1 MIELT
6 VSRVCVCICGIAMLA
21 AVVGMMSASI
31 DEGSSDADMELVTD
45 IAAMLDSIQRSE
57 ISSVTLEGNRIL
69 PTTGHSLSVREGIVE
84 LRHDGNS
91 FYAMTVLE
99 QDLELTYGSSV
110 TIVKSV
116 TEGLGY
122 VADGIGEDVDLLG
135 TVVEVHGCPGT
146 SVYTA

>member
-1 MIELT
+1 MIEFT

-91 FYAMTVLE
+91 FYAVTVLE
-99 QDLELTYGSSV
+99 QDLELVYGSSV

-135 TVVEVHGCPGT
+135 AVVEVHGCPGT

>member
-1 MIELT
+1 MIEFT

-21 AVVGMMSASI
+21 AVVGMMSTSI

-91 FYAMTVLE
+91 FYAVTVLE

-122 VADGIGEDVDLLG
+122 VADGIGEDVDLLE

>member
-1 MIELT
+1 MIEFT

-57 ISSVTLEGNRIL
+57 ILSVTLEGNRIL

-91 FYAMTVLE
+91 FYAVTVLE

-116 TEGLGY
+116 TEGRGY
-122 VADGIGEDVDLLG
+122 VADGIGEDVVLLG